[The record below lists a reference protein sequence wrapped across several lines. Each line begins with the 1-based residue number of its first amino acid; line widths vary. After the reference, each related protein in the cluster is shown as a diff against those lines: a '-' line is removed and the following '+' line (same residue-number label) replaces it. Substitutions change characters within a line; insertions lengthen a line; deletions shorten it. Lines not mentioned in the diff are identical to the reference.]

1 MPFALKNKFFS
12 HCGENQNDRNIDVF
26 YFYVDYLETDKL
38 PEGMGAF
45 SCLVQS
51 RTDQCSAGMGKQ
63 WGTWD
68 HKETILPVLII
79 MCSLKQKAKDIL
91 WRSITMY
98 LPLSPFGMEGEGD
111 DMWLINGEKIPS
123 LIGTGK
129 EDF

>member
-1 MPFALKNKFFS
+1 VEKIKTTGISMSSIFMSIISKRINYPKAWGRFHAWYNHELTNA
-12 HCGENQNDRNIDVF
+12 
-26 YFYVDYLETDKL
+26 L
-38 PEGMGAF
+38 PEWENE
-45 SCLVQS
+45 
-51 RTDQCSAGMGKQ
+51 